1 MDGEV
6 DLTTALLLKQCPPRD
21 GSAEKFLS
29 EALGYTESRLR
40 ELFKDEL
47 LSAED

>member
-29 EALGYTESRLR
+29 EALGYTESMLK
-40 ELFKDEL
+40 ELFGDL
-47 LSAED
+47 LSTNE